1 MSLRPIQ
8 QLEDDYFD
16 NHAIVSRDSPEAIIE
31 FLEDIY
37 EYVEQDTLQEGGYE
51 YEKYLTR
58 YASDTFWKTVEDLI
72 SGDSIDTDA
81 DTEDIQFGLFVLM
94 VKRAIHPDPS
104 DFNTLS
110 RLDEE
115 YRDSVP
121 DRPTK
126 PYFRSLLYRYGYER
140 EHRQRGIRL
149 AYEAVDAQ
157 VENPAIYNNF
167 AAQVV
172 EVEEQF
178 GIDSLD
184 LDIEDGDVSEL
195 ALEYA
200 EKAVRQDST
209 EAEYYATLGRVHSL
223 LGDLEEAERNV
234 QRAIELR
241 LDEDTQGSPNTA
253 SFRSILRTIKSKR
266 KTQKIEAQLQEAQE
280 QFDEI
285 SEKHSLLEEQYES
298 LEGQYE
304 SIESKF
310 EDSVEQFRTTTLQ
323 FIGFFTALLAVV
335 VTSVQVTEI
344 TNSVSA
350 ARSLIITLIG
360 GILVSFG
367 GFSLMLPDKEG
378 GYSKPVRLGVLV
390 LIGILLL
397 VASSVDVPYLSGI

>member
-16 NHAIVSRDSPEAIIE
+16 DFGVVARDNPDDIIE

-37 EYVEQDTLQEGGYE
+37 EHVEQGTLQEGGYE
-51 YEKYLTR
+51 YEDYLTR
-58 YASDTFWKTVEDLI
+58 FASDTFWHTIDDLL
-72 SGDSIDTDA
+72 SADSIETDA
-81 DTEDIQFGLFVLM
+81 DPDDIRFGLFVLM
-94 VKRAIHPDPS
+94 AKRSILPNPS

-110 RLDEE
+110 ELDEE

-140 EHRQRGIRL
+140 EHRQTGLQL
-149 AYEAVDAQ
+149 AHEAVDAQ
-157 VENPAIYNNF
+157 IENPSIYDNF
-167 AAQVV
+167 AAQIV
-172 EVEEQF
+172 EVDEQF
-178 GIDSLD
+178 GIESLD
-184 LDIEDGDVSEL
+184 LDIGDSDVSEL

-209 EAEYYATLGRVHSL
+209 EAEYYATLGRVYSL
-223 LGDLEEAERNV
+223 RGELDEAERNV

-241 LDEDTQGSPNTA
+241 LDEETQGQPNTA

-266 KTQKIEAQLQEAQE
+266 QIQKIESQYEEAQDQLE
-280 QFDEI
+280 EI
-285 SEKHSLLEEQYES
+285 SEKHDSLEKQYES
-298 LEGQYE
+298 LDGKYD
-304 SIESKF
+304 SIESKL
-310 EDSVEQFRTTTLQ
+310 EDAVEKYRTQTLQ

-344 TNSVSA
+344 TSSVSE

-367 GFSLMLPDKEG
+367 GFSLMLPDKES
-378 GYSKPVRLGVLV
+378 GYSRPVRIGGII
-390 LIGILLL
+390 LIGTLLL
-397 VASSVDVPYLSGI
+397 LASIVDVPYLSGI

>member
-1 MSLRPIQ
+1 MSVRPIQ
-8 QLEDDYFD
+8 ELEDKYFD
-16 NHAIVSRDSPEAIIE
+16 YPGLVFWDDSEDIVE

-37 EYVEQDTLQEGGYE
+37 ELVEQDILQEGDYE
-51 YEKYLTR
+51 YEYYLTK
-58 YASDTFWKTVEDLI
+58 YATDTDWRAVEDLLDTG
-72 SGDSIDTDA
+72 SFQTDA
-81 DTEDIQFGLFVLM
+81 DTDDIRFGLFVLM
-94 VKRAIHPDPS
+94 IKRAIHPDPS

-110 RLDEE
+110 GLDEE

-140 EHRQRGIRL
+140 GHRQTGIQL

-157 VENPAIYNNF
+157 IENPSIYDNF

-172 EVEEQF
+172 EVDEQF
-178 GIDSLD
+178 GIESID
-184 LDIEDGDVSEL
+184 LDIDDSDVSEL

-209 EAEYYATLGRVHSL
+209 EAEYYATLGRVYSL
-223 LGDLEEAERNV
+223 RGELDEAERNV

-241 LDEDTQGSPNTA
+241 LDEETQRQPNTA

-266 KTQKIEAQLQEAQE
+266 QIQKIESQFEEAQDQLE
-280 QFDEI
+280 EI
-285 SEKHSLLEEQYES
+285 SEKHNSLEEQYES
-298 LEGQYE
+298 LDEKYN
-304 SIESKF
+304 SIESKL
-310 EDSVEQFRTTTLQ
+310 EEAVEKYRTQTLQ

-344 TNSVSA
+344 TSSVSE

-367 GFSLMLPDKEG
+367 GFSLMLPNKG
-378 GYSKPVRLGVLV
+378 SGYSKSVRIGGLI
-390 LIGILLL
+390 LIGALLL
-397 VASSVDVPYLSGI
+397 LASIVDVPYLSGI